1 MYLTSRLNTAISRV
15 KHQTRFMA
23 NSSGI
28 LGDGTKA
35 VKIHHLIKAPE
46 NTPESV
52 SFRESWDASKPVTV
66 YKTPENLPDGTPCT
80 AVTVILS
87 TK

>member
-1 MYLTSRLNTAISRV
+1 
-15 KHQTRFMA
+15 MA
-23 NSSGI
+23 KSAGI

-46 NTPESV
+46 NTSESI
-52 SFRESWDASKPVTV
+52 SFRESWDASRPVTV

-80 AVTVILS
+80 AATVIQRTKASAAGRQSGS
-87 TK
+87 TFWGSFNDV